1 MQAFT
6 DQGQRIVR
14 ELSERYGLSSDAVTH
29 LLLAVIQG
37 NGTMAQFNHP
47 EFGGSG
53 QWMQG
58 GMIMVG
64 DMFNN
69 GLKATVGN
77 LCSEISNL
85 LASQGRSA
93 FLVPVPAGTGSHASS
108 GWWPAE
114 LGFPASSGA
123 QNGIRY
129 AWFPASRRLAIDS
142 NGHLTLYDTLDHQI
156 GGVSQQ
162 QGSDTSLTFGS
173 QYGTVSLERLPVVS
187 VDGVAPADAAVA
199 PPASP
204 AFGNEPVTTGNTAN
218 ALGSN
223 DAADVLTTIE
233 RLAGLRQSGV
243 LSEEE
248 FAAKKAEL
256 LQRL

>member
-6 DQGQRIVR
+6 NQGQRVIR

-29 LLLAVIQG
+29 LFQAVIQG

-77 LCSEISNL
+77 LCGEISNL
-85 LASQGRSA
+85 LANQGQSA
-93 FLVPVPAGTGSHASS
+93 FLVPSPAFAGSNAFS
-108 GWWPAE
+108 GAWWPPE
-114 LGFPASSGA
+114 LGSPASSGA

-129 AWFPASRRLAIDS
+129 AWFPSSRRLAIDS

-162 QGSDTSLTFGS
+162 QGGNTSLTFSS
-173 QYGTVSLERLPVVS
+173 QYGTVSLESLPLIS
-187 VDGVAPADAAVA
+187 VDGVAPVRAA
-199 PPASP
+199 PPAPVPSG
-204 AFGNEPVTTGNTAN
+204 AGYTNEPVMNTSDPN
-218 ALGSN
+218 T
-223 DAADVLTTIE
+223 ADVLSMIE